1 MQTASAQ
8 IAEEWKDFFVAAA
21 GASATLV
28 GLVIVAISVN
38 LQRILEH
45 PQLPSRGGATVAAL
59 VLILVCSMAG
69 LIPQTNAA
77 LAIEILVSGLLAWLL
92 QIWSARQIIVAYS
105 KSRRMLRKS
114 VIGIAIGQIKVI
126 PFIVGG
132 ISLFFHQGNA
142 LYWIAWGMIATFI
155 LSVFNTWVLLVEKL
169 R

>member
-1 MQTASAQ
+1 
-8 IAEEWKDFFVAAA
+8 
-21 GASATLV
+21 
-28 GLVIVAISVN
+28 
-38 LQRILEH
+38 
-45 PQLPSRGGATVAAL
+45 
-59 VLILVCSMAG
+59 
-69 LIPQTNAA
+69 
-77 LAIEILVSGLLAWLL
+77 VSGLLVWWL

-155 LSVFNTWVLLVEKL
+155 LSVFNTWVLLVEIL

>member
-1 MQTASAQ
+1 M
-8 IAEEWKDFFVAAA
+8 ERFLRGRRLCVRNF
-21 GASATLV
+21 GF

-77 LAIEILVSGLLAWLL
+77 LAIEILVAGFLVWLL

-114 VIGIAIGQIKVI
+114 VI
-126 PFIVGG
+126 
-132 ISLFFHQGNA
+132 
-142 LYWIAWGMIATFI
+142 
-155 LSVFNTWVLLVEKL
+155 E
-169 R
+169 

>member
-1 MQTASAQ
+1 MQTASVQ

-21 GASATLV
+21 CASGTLV

-77 LAIEILVSGLLAWLL
+77 LAIEILVAGFLVWLL
-92 QIWSARQIIVAYS
+92 PIWSARQIIVAYS

-155 LSVFNTWVLLVEKL
+155 LSVFNTWVLLVEIL